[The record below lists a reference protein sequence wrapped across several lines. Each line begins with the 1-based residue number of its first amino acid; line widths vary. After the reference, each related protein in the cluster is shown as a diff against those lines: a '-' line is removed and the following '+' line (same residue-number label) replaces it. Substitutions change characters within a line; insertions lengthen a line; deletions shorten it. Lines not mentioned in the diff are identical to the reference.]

1 MFAGIFSQRSLM
13 LETKNPSDEWPAEET
28 EGLTLTVIKLNE
40 QTLELEPAITVS
52 LADASTATLAQ
63 LKAALEE
70 KVTLITLWMSLLS
83 CHSTR
88 WCAHRLESMVTHS
101 GCCGCAIPMWSSLR
115 EAPRA
120 RSSMTVS

>member
-1 MFAGIFSQRSLM
+1 M
-13 LETKNPSDEWPAEET
+13 LETKNPGDEWPAEET

-40 QTLELEPAITVS
+40 QTLELEPALTVS

-70 KVTLITLWMSLLS
+70 KVMLTTLLLHTIALLS
-83 CHSTR
+83 LAHACTHSTR
-88 WCAHRLESMVTHS
+88 WCARRLESMATHS

>member
-1 MFAGIFSQRSLM
+1 M
-13 LETKNPSDEWPAEET
+13 LETKNPSEEWPAEET

-40 QTLELEPAITVS
+40 QTLELEPALTVS

-70 KVTLITLWMSLLS
+70 KVMLTLLLDTIALLPPAHA
-83 CHSTR
+83 CTRSTR
-88 WCAHRLESMVTHS
+88 WCARRLESMATRS

>member
-1 MFAGIFSQRSLM
+1 M

-40 QTLELEPAITVS
+40 QTLELEPALTVS

-70 KVTLITLWMSLLS
+70 KVMLTLFFEIPLPS
-83 CHSTR
+83 CHSHTR
-88 WCAHRLESMVTHS
+88 APAQRAGAHTGWNPWRRTAAAAGVQFR
-101 GCCGCAIPMWSSLR
+101 CGVHRGKRR
-115 EAPRA
+115 EHA
-120 RSSMTVS
+120 RQ